1 MNLPLALMTTSRWYR
16 EDEGVAVRWTETPD
30 IKWSLVDWV
39 LWQPGLGLL
48 ASMAGP
54 EENCIFLCLV
64 CVHVRVCVCACVCVI
79 SGETHEEKLEV
90 LGWEGGMGREMWRG
104 EEEHNYVHEMYMLEA
119 SLTNIN
125 SQQWKR
131 MTGLTFVIYIW
142 KLLHQLRSQL

>member
-1 MNLPLALMTTSRWYR
+1 MCVCIYLVVLYRVQAGLIVSCLHISNISLNLCIL
-16 EDEGVAVRWTETPD
+16 VAVT
-30 IKWSLVDWV
+30 ISSLNPSRCP
-39 LWQPGLGLL
+39 QFY
-48 ASMAGP
+48 

-64 CVHVRVCVCACVCVI
+64 CVHVRVCVCACVGVI
-79 SGETHEEKLEV
+79 SGETHEEKLQV